1 MKTTTG
7 WLGYAWGLYILPNY
21 IGIIMNLIS
30 HCKFVR
36 IPIKQTGVNGK
47 KVFFVVFS
55 WRNWLPFPGCLGP
68 TKRHCISCCSGCR
81 DVRCWGLR
89 AVTFKKHLCV
99 EDKMKLLGGF
109 KDFVF
114 SPLVG
119 DMIQFDYN
127 ISQMGWFNHQLV
139 KLAGG

>member
-1 MKTTTG
+1 
-7 WLGYAWGLYILPNY
+7 
-21 IGIIMNLIS
+21 
-30 HCKFVR
+30 
-36 IPIKQTGVNGK
+36 
-47 KVFFVVFS
+47 
-55 WRNWLPFPGCLGP
+55 
-68 TKRHCISCCSGCR
+68 
-81 DVRCWGLR
+81 
-89 AVTFKKHLCV
+89 VTFKKHLCV